1 MRPLEEVRAEV
12 LKTTR
17 SLATESVDFRDAL
30 GRVLAEPVVSHEN
43 VPGFANS
50 GMDGFAVRASDIA
63 IPGAKLAVLEDI
75 PAGQVATQ
83 AVGPGQAMKIMT
95 GAPMPPGSDTVVKVE
110 DTAETDGVVS
120 IQVSA
125 DLGYHVRPEGGDVES
140 GQTVFG
146 AGVRLSEAHIGVLA
160 TIGATRPVVHQR
172 PKVAVMSTGDE
183 LMPPETEHL
192 GPGMIR
198 DSNRPM
204 MNALVESAGADVVDM
219 GRVPDDADQLR
230 ATVGKAAVEA
240 DVILS
245 SGGVSMGDYD
255 VTKIVLR
262 DEANVDFMQVAM
274 KPGKP
279 FAFGNLG
286 GSLFFGLPGNP
297 VSVLVSFEQFVRPA
311 LLKMQGSRAL
321 LRPQVKM
328 IAGERLNTDPLK
340 TVFLKVAMAEVDGE
354 TVVVESG
361 GQGSN
366 ILSAAARADGFA
378 VVPRGVDLV
387 EPGDMVSVEFFMS
400 PETRRHV

>member
-1 MRPLEEVRAEV
+1 MRPLEEVRGDV
-12 LKTTR
+12 LSATR
-17 SLATESVDFRDAL
+17 LLGTESVDFREAL
-30 GRVLAEPVVSHEN
+30 GRVLAEPVISNEN

-50 GMDGFAVRASDIA
+50 GMDGFAVRASDVA
-63 IPGAKLAVLEDI
+63 TPGAGLTILEDV

-83 AVGPGQAMKIMT
+83 AVGPGQAIKIMT
-95 GAPMPPGSDTVVKVE
+95 GAPLPLGSDSVVRVE
-110 DTAETDGVVS
+110 DTAERDGTVS
-120 IQVSA
+120 IRVSV
-125 DLGYHVRPEGGDVES
+125 DLGNHIRPEGGDIES

-146 AGVRLSEAHIGVLA
+146 PGIRLSEAHIGVLA
-160 TIGATRPVVHQR
+160 TIGAVKPVVHLR

-183 LMPPETEHL
+183 LLPPETEHL

-204 MNALVESAGADVVDM
+204 MQALVESAGAEVVDM

-230 ATVGKAAVEA
+230 ATIGKAAVEA
-240 DVILS
+240 DVIVS

-279 FAFGNLG
+279 FAFGELG

-311 LLKMQGSRAL
+311 LLKMQGSVAI

-328 IAGERLNTDPLK
+328 VAGERFATDPAK
-340 TVFLKVAMAEVDGE
+340 TVFLKVAMIEEDGE
-354 TVVVESG
+354 TVVVASG

-378 VVPRGVDLV
+378 VVPRGIDIV
-387 EPGDMVSVEFFMS
+387 EAGDMVKVEFFRS
-400 PETRRHV
+400 PETRSHV

>member
-1 MRPLEEVRAEV
+1 MRPLEEVRGDV
-12 LKTTR
+12 LSATR
-17 SLATESVDFRDAL
+17 LLGTESIDFREAL
-30 GRVLAEPVVSHEN
+30 GRVLAEPVISNEN

-50 GMDGFAVRASDIA
+50 GMDGFAVRASDVA
-63 IPGAKLAVLEDI
+63 TPGAELTVLEDV

-83 AVGPGQAMKIMT
+83 AVGLGQAIKIMT
-95 GAPMPPGSDTVVKVE
+95 GAPLPPGSDSVVRVE
-110 DTAETDGVVS
+110 DTAEKDGTVS
-120 IQVSA
+120 IRVSV
-125 DLGYHVRPEGGDVES
+125 DLGNHVRPEGGDIES

-146 AGVRLSEAHIGVLA
+146 PGIRLSEAHIGVLA
-160 TIGATRPVVHQR
+160 TIGAVKPVVHLR

-183 LMPPETEHL
+183 LLPPETEHL

-204 MNALVESAGADVVDM
+204 MQALVESAGAEVVDM

-230 ATVGKAAVEA
+230 ATIGKAAVEA
-240 DVILS
+240 DVIVS

-279 FAFGNLG
+279 FAFGEVG

-297 VSVLVSFEQFVRPA
+297 VSVLVSFEQFVRPT
-311 LLKMQGSRAL
+311 LLKMQGSVAI

-328 IAGERLNTDPLK
+328 VAGERFATDPAK
-340 TVFLKVAMAEVDGE
+340 TVFLKVAMIEEDGE
-354 TVVVESG
+354 TVVVASG

-378 VVPRGVDLV
+378 VVPRGIDLV
-387 EPGDMVSVEFFMS
+387 EAGDMVKVEFFRS
-400 PETRRHV
+400 PETRSHV